1 LLIINPTKLEVV
13 FLYLLGKRPDKKSL
27 KFLTRKYSIY
37 IPYINYVTCSV
48 SDVGFVSVMVW
59 DFLFL
64 LFMHCVC
71 SFGFVPF

>member
-1 LLIINPTKLEVV
+1 M
-13 FLYLLGKRPDKKSL
+13 

-59 DFLFL
+59 DFFIFAIHALCL
-64 LFMHCVC
+64 
-71 SFGFVPF
+71 